1 MNIIAT
7 IQNDGYTFNFYT
19 DYTCHE
25 TTKDDEKRKQIYL
38 GITTDSCSCDF
49 INCHRCPL
57 YYQCKDT
64 PVAVVLARFNPD
76 VLSTHPEFYL

>member
-7 IQNDGYTFNFYT
+7 IHDSGYTFNFYT

-25 TTKDDEKRKQIYL
+25 TTKDDERRKQIYL
-38 GITTDSCSCDF
+38 GLTTDTCSGDF
-49 INCHRCPL
+49 IPCPKCPL

-64 PVAVVLARFNPD
+64 PVALVLARFKPD
-76 VLSTHPEFYL
+76 VLSTYPEFFL